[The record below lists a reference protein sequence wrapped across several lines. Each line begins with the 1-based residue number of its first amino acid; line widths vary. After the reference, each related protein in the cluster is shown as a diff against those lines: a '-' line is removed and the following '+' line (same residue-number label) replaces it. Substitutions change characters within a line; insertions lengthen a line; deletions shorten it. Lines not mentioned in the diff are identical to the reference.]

1 MNEFYIHERFMVNNV
16 EAIRIVPLNARQIEM
31 IKKPW
36 GVLINGDTYCGH
48 VELRTFL
55 GNIVDSYSG
64 KYADANVRQDFSLNL
79 PDYELFGIYSV
90 DYDSNFVYVQY
101 THIET
106 GVPMLIRYA
115 SIDESP
121 VSILE
126 NQDDR
131 WGEDRLFRCS
141 YFRTYNCIHVDY
153 YQDEQI
159 PRMRGSYIEIDRVEG
174 AVYLPICHTLPVDV
188 VFDDKG
194 IGLQYRLVNHK
205 VVNRLNS
212 SIVSHRSVLINGTV
226 QDVYEWDANSA
237 EYHDKLTRKLWIE
250 HNARDPE
257 QATAYIFHGVKSIT
271 KSD

>member
-64 KYADANVRQDFSLNL
+64 KYADANVRQDFSMDLS
-79 PDYELFGIYSV
+79 DYVLFGIYSV

-115 SIDESP
+115 S
-121 VSILE
+121 
-126 NQDDR
+126 
-131 WGEDRLFRCS
+131 
-141 YFRTYNCIHVDY
+141 
-153 YQDEQI
+153 
-159 PRMRGSYIEIDRVEG
+159 
-174 AVYLPICHTLPVDV
+174 
-188 VFDDKG
+188 
-194 IGLQYRLVNHK
+194 
-205 VVNRLNS
+205 
-212 SIVSHRSVLINGTV
+212 
-226 QDVYEWDANSA
+226 
-237 EYHDKLTRKLWIE
+237 
-250 HNARDPE
+250 
-257 QATAYIFHGVKSIT
+257 
-271 KSD
+271 